1 MKTLIAA
8 AALAGAAFG
17 GEGSLVEGNP
27 NSSVRV
33 IVYENLQCSD
43 CAVFRTM
50 LDEKILPKYGSKIAV
65 EHRDFPLARHKWAR
79 PAAIASRHF
88 QRTKPELALAWRR
101 YALQNLREI
110 NAENFEEKLS
120 AWAKQNGAD
129 PAQTLAA
136 LKDKSLND
144 AVEADYQEG
153 VARGIART
161 PTVLVDGEPFIETFT
176 FEEIAQSI
184 ERATGGK

>member
-1 MKTLIAA
+1 MNSLLAA
-8 AALAGAAFG
+8 VALAGAA
-17 GEGSLVEGNP
+17 LAADQPLIEGNP

-43 CAVFRTM
+43 CAVFRKM
-50 LDEKILPKYGSKIAV
+50 LDEKILPKYGTKIAV

-79 PAAIASRHF
+79 PAAVASRHF
-88 QRTKPELALAWRR
+88 ARQKPELAVAWRR
-101 YALQNLREI
+101 YALEKLREI
-110 NAENFEEKLS
+110 TAENFEGKLS
-120 AWAKQNGAD
+120 DWAKQNGAD
-129 PAQTLAA
+129 PAKVLAA
-136 LKDKSLND
+136 LKDKALHD
-144 AVEADYQEG
+144 AVEAEYQEG

-176 FEEIAQSI
+176 FEEIAESI